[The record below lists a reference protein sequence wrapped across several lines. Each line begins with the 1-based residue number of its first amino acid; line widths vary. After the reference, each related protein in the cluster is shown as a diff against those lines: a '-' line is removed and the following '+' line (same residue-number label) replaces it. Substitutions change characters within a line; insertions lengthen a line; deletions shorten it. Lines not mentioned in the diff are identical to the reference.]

1 MVYGTQDCMDWLAT
15 HLAEMSLIPAAL
27 TMVMRAFCPDKAID
41 QLQMYLRGRKGST
54 SRPFVSMGRATA

>member
-41 QLQMYLRGRKGST
+41 QLQMY
-54 SRPFVSMGRATA
+54 